1 MGRRVKKAFTITVVI
16 IIEIDRDRRGD
27 WERGWNVAKGIVGGS
42 VRCRRSAQRLH
53 AVHDRAGVGSE
64 AISSG
69 YICMT
74 NEDVIDLY
82 KRVTPGTVG
91 WCWGRTRATRPLV
104 RGWPRAA
111 IRSSSQASGFQ
122 ASRKNGEYH
131 I

>member
-42 VRCRRSAQRLH
+42 VRCRRSARRLH

-69 YICMT
+69 CICMT
-74 NEDVIDLY
+74 NEDVMDLY
-82 KRVTPGTVG
+82 KRVTPGTVVVVLG
-91 WCWGRTRATRPLV
+91 PHQGDPPFS
-104 RGWPRAA
+104 PRVA
-111 IRSSSQASGFQ
+111 ASGNPFQ
-122 ASRKNGEYH
+122 
-131 I
+131 